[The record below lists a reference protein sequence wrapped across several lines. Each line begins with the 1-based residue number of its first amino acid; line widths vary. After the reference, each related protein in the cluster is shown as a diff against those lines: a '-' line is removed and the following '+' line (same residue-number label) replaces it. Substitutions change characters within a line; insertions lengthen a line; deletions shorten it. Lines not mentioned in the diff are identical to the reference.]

1 MERIDYHDADRL
13 WEISQELVDVATK
26 CNLARQ
32 KAAHAKWTLDIILAS
47 KMSQLRNIKTNLGYE
62 TARIMLLESN
72 EPEVL
77 ESYKDEER
85 YTAEYKGLEG
95 VAEALKTQISLGQ
108 SLIKNTPK

>member
-1 MERIDYHDADRL
+1 
-13 WEISQELVDVATK
+13 
-26 CNLARQ
+26 
-32 KAAHAKWTLDIILAS
+32 
-47 KMSQLRNIKTNLGYE
+47 
-62 TARIMLLESN
+62 MLLESN